1 VDVRRRSI
9 LQVLAILIPIG
20 IFLALEL
27 YQIRLHRPADYDEH
41 IFLDVGASILRT
53 GMPIRSYGI
62 AQPAPFFDHTPL
74 YVYFVA
80 ALTSLGQDTLTLG
93 RVASLLCGLGTVVLV
108 FLVARDVRG
117 AASGFVAATLVAANP
132 FFAELSWFLRMEV
145 PLCFFLVLALYALV
159 HERFFAAGLAIAV
172 AVMLKEIGL
181 AFWLVAVAFVLVR
194 HGWRRALTVG
204 LPSVVAFV
212 SWLAYAWTL
221 SASQFAGTMNRWFNS
236 ASGDVQVNDPRFRV
250 ARLAWLK
257 TIADDI
263 VGPLLLMGLAAGA
276 AIAAERRQRLL
287 PIAWIPL
294 AYVLLAVASSFLIR
308 LKEPRYLIAVIPMTG
323 LLVGLL
329 VDWGGVFRG
338 RSPDTKST
346 PETNAV
352 SASS

>member
-1 VDVRRRSI
+1 MRRRSI
-9 LQVLAILIPIG
+9 LQALAILIPIAV
-20 IFLALEL
+20 FLALEL

-41 IFLDVGASILRT
+41 IFQDVGAAILRT

-80 ALTSLGQDTLTLG
+80 VLTSLGQDTLTLG
-93 RVASLLCGLGTVVLV
+93 RIASLACGLGTVVLV

-117 AASGFVAATLVAANP
+117 TASGFVAAMLVAANP

-145 PLCFFLVLALYALV
+145 PLCFFLALALYALL

-172 AVMLKEIGL
+172 AVMLKEIAL
-181 AFWLVAVAFVLVR
+181 AFWLVAAAFVLVR
-194 HGWRRALTVG
+194 HGWQRALTVG

-212 SWLAYAWTL
+212 AWLAYAWML
-221 SASQFAGTMNRWFNS
+221 SAGQFAGTMNRWFNS

-257 TIADDI
+257 TIADEI
-263 VGPLLLMGLAAGA
+263 VGPLLLMGLAAAG
-276 AIAAERRQRLL
+276 AIAVERRKRLV
-287 PIAWIPL
+287 PVAWIPL
-294 AYVLLAVASSFLIR
+294 AYVLLAVASSFVIR
-308 LKEPRYLIAVIPMTG
+308 LKEPRYLIAVIPMAA

-338 RSPDTKST
+338 RRLEPLTS
-346 PETNAV
+346 PETPGR
-352 SASS
+352 SAAL